1 MEREAVYYDKLCV
14 EVRHIVCEKM
24 YFHFL
29 NCVCVRVCK
38 LFLCVNPCVHFV
50 KKIYSLCMIFK

>member
-14 EVRHIVCEKM
+14 EVRHIVREKM

-38 LFLCVNPCVHFV
+38 LFLCVNPCTFC
-50 KKIYSLCMIFK
+50 KKNIFSVYDI